1 MMDPLLVAFAL
12 FGTFAV
18 LLALGVPISVGI
30 IVSAFAA
37 SLLMLPWA
45 DTTFIVGQ
53 QMSMGVESFSLLAI
67 PLFILAG
74 NIMNNG
80 GIARRLVDLA
90 LVLAG
95 RVPGSL
101 AHTNVLANML
111 FGSLS
116 GSAVASAAA
125 IGGTLHERQRKEGY
139 DPAYSTAVNIASASV
154 GLLIPPTTAA
164 IVYSTVAGGVSVAA
178 LFMAGY
184 VPGILMG
191 VTVMIVA
198 FFIARRRGY
207 RSDQRVTLREGLLVF
222 ARAIPSLL
230 LVIVVV
236 GGIVAGVFTASE
248 GAAVAVLYCLV
259 LSLIYRSLD
268 RKAFQEIAVRTAT
281 ATGVV
286 MFLIA
291 ASSAMAWVMAFS
303 GIPSAITEAL
313 ISTTESRV
321 LILALMVAILLIVG
335 TFMDI
340 TPAILIFTPIFLPI
354 AVEVGMSPVHFGMV
368 LILAMC
374 IGTMTP
380 PVGSVLFVATG
391 ISGVSIESVV
401 PRLLPF
407 FAGLVALLLLVTY
420 VPALS
425 LAVPGWLGLL
435 G

>member
-30 IVSAFAA
+30 IVSAFIA
-37 SLLMLPWA
+37 SLLVLPWT
-45 DTTFIVGQ
+45 DTTFVVGQ
-53 QMSMGVESFSLLAI
+53 QMSMGVESFSLLAV

-191 VTVMIVA
+191 LTVMIVA
-198 FFIARRRGY
+198 FLIARRRGY
-207 RSDQRVTLREGLLVF
+207 RSNERVGLREGLLVL

-230 LVIVVV
+230 LVVVVV

-268 RKAFQEIAVRTAT
+268 GKALKEIAVRTAS

-303 GIPSAITEAL
+303 GIPAAITEAL
-313 ISTTESRV
+313 ISTTGSRV
-321 LILALMVAILLIVG
+321 LILALMVLILLVVG

-380 PVGSVLFVATG
+380 PVGSVLFVSTG
-391 ISGVSIESVV
+391 ISGVSIEDVV

-407 FAGLVALLLLVTY
+407 FAGLIALLLLVTY

>member
-1 MMDPLLVAFAL
+1 MDPLLAALAL
-12 FGTFAV
+12 FGTFVV

-30 IVSAFAA
+30 IVSAFVTA
-37 SLLMLPWA
+37 LLMLPWA
-45 DTTFIVGQ
+45 DTTFVVGQ
-53 QMSMGVESFSLLAI
+53 QMSMGVESFSLLAV

-80 GIARRLVDLA
+80 GIAQRLVDLA
-90 LVLAG
+90 LVISG

-139 DPAYSTAVNIASASV
+139 DPAYSASVNIASASV

-164 IVYSTVAGGVSVAA
+164 IVYSTVAGGVSVSA

-191 VTVMIVA
+191 LVVMLIAFVVA
-198 FFIARRRGY
+198 RSRGY
-207 RSDQRVTLREGLLVF
+207 RSSERVGLRQGLTVLG
-222 ARAIPSLL
+222 RAIPSLL
-230 LVIVVV
+230 LVVVVV
-236 GGIVAGVFTASE
+236 GGIVAGIFTATE
-248 GAAVAVLYCLV
+248 GAAVAVVYCLV

-268 RKAFQEIAVRTAT
+268 STALTQIAVRTVSS
-281 ATGVV
+281 TGVV
-286 MFLIA
+286 MLLIA
-291 ASSAMAWVMAFS
+291 ASSAMAWVMAFT
-303 GIPSAITEAL
+303 GIPSAITDAL
-313 ISTTESRV
+313 VSTTDSRV
-321 LILALMVAILLIVG
+321 AILALMLVIMLVVG
-335 TFMDI
+335 TFLDI

-354 AVEVGMSPVHFGMV
+354 ATELGMDPVHFGMV

-391 ISGVSIESVV
+391 VAGVRIEDVV
-401 PRLLPF
+401 PRLLPY
-407 FAGLVALLLLVTY
+407 FAGLVVLLLMITY

-425 LAVPGWLGLL
+425 LGIPGMLGLL
-435 G
+435 E

>member
-1 MMDPLLVAFAL
+1 MTVTLIAVLAL
-12 FGTFAV
+12 FGTFLL
-18 LLALGVPISVGI
+18 LLALGVPISIGI
-30 IVSAFAA
+30 IVA
-37 SLLMLPWA
+37 SFVTGLILLPWA
-45 DTTFIVGQ
+45 DTTYIVGQ
-53 QMSMGVESFSLLAI
+53 QMNMGVESFSLLAV

-80 GIARRLVDLA
+80 GIARRLIDLA

-125 IGGTLHERQRKEGY
+125 IGGTLHRRQRDEGY

-164 IVYSTVAGGVSVAA
+164 IIYSTVAGGVSVSA

-191 VTVMIVA
+191 LVVMALALVL
-198 FFIARRRGY
+198 ARRRGY
-207 RSDQRVTLREGLLVF
+207 RSSRLVGLREGGAVLW
-222 ARAIPSLL
+222 RALPSLL
-230 LVIVVV
+230 LVVVVV
-236 GGIVAGVFTASE
+236 GGIVSGVFTATE
-248 GAAVAVLYCLV
+248 GAAVAVVYCLV

-268 RKAFQEIAVRTAT
+268 REALTQIVRRTVGS
-281 ATGVV
+281 TGVV
-286 MFLIA
+286 MLLIA
-291 ASSAMAWVMAFS
+291 ASSAMAWVMAYS
-303 GIPSAITEAL
+303 GIPSAITDTLLA
-313 ISTTESRV
+313 TTDSPV
-321 LILALMVAILLIVG
+321 LILALMLVILLAVG
-335 TFMDI
+335 TFLDI

-354 AVEVGMSPVHFGMV
+354 ATSLGMDPVHFGMV
-368 LILAMC
+368 LILSMC
-374 IGTMTP
+374 IRTMTP

-391 ISGVSIESVV
+391 VSGTSIEAVV

-407 FAGLVALLLLVTY
+407 LLGLIALLLLVTY
-420 VPALS
+420 VPVLS
-425 LAVPGWLGLL
+425 LGIPGMMGLL

>member
-1 MMDPLLVAFAL
+1 MEPLLAAVVL

-18 LLALGVPISVGI
+18 LLALSVPISVGI
-30 IVSAFAA
+30 IVSAFTTA
-37 SLLMLPWA
+37 LVLLPWSG
-45 DTTFIVGQ
+45 TTYVIGQ
-53 QMSMGVESFSLLAI
+53 QMNMGVESFSLLAV

-80 GIARRLVDLA
+80 GIAQRLVDLA
-90 LVLAG
+90 LVVAG

-125 IGGTLHERQRKEGY
+125 IGGTLHERQRKAGY
-139 DPAYSTAVNIASASV
+139 DPAFSTSVNVASASV

-191 VTVMIVA
+191 LVVMGIAFVA
-198 FFIARRRGY
+198 ARRRGY
-207 RSDQRVTLREGLLVF
+207 RSDQRVSLAEAGRTF

-230 LVIVVV
+230 LVVVAV
-236 GGIVAGVFTASE
+236 GGIVAGIFTATE

-268 RKAFQEIAVRTAT
+268 AAALKQIAMRTVS

-286 MFLIA
+286 MLLIA
-291 ASSAMAWVMAFS
+291 ASSAMAWVMAYS
-303 GIPSAITEAL
+303 GIPGALTSAL
-313 ISTTESRV
+313 ISATDSAT
-321 LILALMVAILLIVG
+321 LILAMMVVILLVVG
-335 TFMDI
+335 TFLDI

-354 AVEVGMSPVHFGMV
+354 ATELGMDPVHFGMV

-391 ISGVSIESVV
+391 VSGVSIEQVV
-401 PRLLPF
+401 PRLIPYF
-407 FAGLVALLLLVTY
+407 VGLMALLLLITY
-420 VPALS
+420 VPVLS
-425 LAVPGWLGLL
+425 LGLPGMMGLL

>member
-1 MMDPLLVAFAL
+1 MDPVLAALVL

-30 IVSAFAA
+30 LVSAFGTA
-37 SLLMLPWA
+37 LLMLPW
-45 DTTFIVGQ
+45 DGTTYVVGQ
-53 QMSMGVESFSLLAI
+53 QMTMGVESFSLLAV

-80 GIARRLVDLA
+80 GIAQRLVDLA
-90 LVLAG
+90 LVIAG

-125 IGGTLHERQRKEGY
+125 IGGTLHERQRAAGY
-139 DPAYSTAVNIASASV
+139 DPAYSTSVNIASASV

-164 IVYSTVAGGVSVAA
+164 IVYSTVAGGVSVSA

-191 VTVMIVA
+191 VAVMIVA
-198 FFIARRRGY
+198 FLIARRAGY
-207 RSDQRVTLREGLLVF
+207 RSSERVSAGTALRTLL
-222 ARAIPSLL
+222 RAVPSLL
-230 LVIVVV
+230 LVVVVV
-236 GGIVAGVFTASE
+236 GGIVAGVFTATE
-248 GAAVAVLYCLV
+248 GAAVAVVYCLG
-259 LSLIYRSLD
+259 LSLLYRSLD
-268 RKAFQEIAVRTAT
+268 RAALRQIAVRTIT
-281 ATGVV
+281 SSGVV
-286 MFLIA
+286 MLLIA
-291 ASSAMAWVMAFS
+291 ASSAMAWVMAYS
-303 GIPSAITEAL
+303 GIPAALTEAL
-313 ISTTESRV
+313 IGATDSSV
-321 LILALMVAILLIVG
+321 LILALMVAILLVVG
-335 TFMDI
+335 TFLDI

-354 AVEVGMSPVHFGMV
+354 AEETGMDPVHFGMV

-391 ISGVSIESVV
+391 VAGVSVEQVV
-401 PRLLPF
+401 PRLLPY
-407 FAGLVALLLLVTY
+407 FAVLVALLLLITY

-425 LAVPGWLGLL
+425 LGVPGMMGLL

>member
-1 MMDPLLVAFAL
+1 MDPLLAAAVL

-30 IVSAFAA
+30 IVSAFTT
-37 SLLMLPWA
+37 SLVLLPWTG
-45 DTTFIVGQ
+45 TTFVIGQ
-53 QMSMGVESFSLLAI
+53 QMNMGVESFSLLAV

-80 GIARRLVDLA
+80 GIAQRLVDLA
-90 LVLAG
+90 LVIAG

-125 IGGTLHERQRKEGY
+125 IGGTLHERQRKAGY
-139 DPAYSTAVNIASASV
+139 DPAFSTSVNIASASV

-178 LFMAGY
+178 LFVAGY

-191 VTVMIVA
+191 VVVMAIA
-198 FFIARRRGY
+198 FVVARRRGY
-207 RSDQRVTLREGLLVF
+207 RSTDHVGPALALRTFL
-222 ARAIPSLL
+222 RAVPSLL
-230 LVIVVV
+230 LVVVVV
-236 GGIVAGVFTASE
+236 GGIIAGIFTATE
-248 GAAVAVLYCLV
+248 GAAVAVVYCLV
-259 LSLIYRSLD
+259 LSMIYRSLD
-268 RKAFQEIAVRTAT
+268 SAALTQIARRTVSS
-281 ATGVV
+281 TGVV
-286 MFLIA
+286 MLLIA
-291 ASSAMAWVMAFS
+291 ASSAMAWVMAYS
-303 GIPSAITEAL
+303 GIPATLTEVL
-313 ISTTESRV
+313 ISVTDSSV
-321 LILALMVAILLIVG
+321 LILALMVAILLVVG
-335 TFMDI
+335 TFLDI

-354 AVEVGMSPVHFGMV
+354 ATELGMDPVHFGMV

-391 ISGVSIESVV
+391 VAGVSIEQVV
-401 PRLLPF
+401 PRLVPYF
-407 FAGLVALLLLVTY
+407 IGLVALLLLITY

-425 LAVPGWLGLL
+425 LGIPGTMGLL